1 MNRKRS
7 FLGKRRFYNI
17 EEAVELLT
25 NKSDCE
31 DESTSESEN
40 EGESSDSSEDTPE
53 QHQVRTDSNI
63 LMPKETKVSK
73 AKEIPKNGQ
82 KAAPKL
88 VDNQSATKAM
98 ASDSSDMDVEDYY
111 VIEDANKSASSEYV
125 PCINYAN
132 DKVYPEDVKNGWVR
146 LEQDTGPP
154 NIYRFEG
161 SCRNYLNLNNYTPGA
176 VFDEFFEGKM
186 WTILSENTNK
196 YVHAKLRQAKDK
208 GDKEPIELLSEGAD
222 QNPCT
227 RLNKWE
233 DTSPDEMKV
242 FVAHLIV
249 ISIGVETAFSTCH
262 IFGHYM
268 SRNHFQDIFWN
279 LHVSDPDETNPLKG
293 EADHDPLFLVRLKVD
308 MMQRNFHT
316 KYRPGKELSLD
327 ESTCPFKGRVHFK
340 CYNPKKPNRFHI
352 KLFMVSEPSTGYIC
366 GFEVY
371 TGDASGQSQ
380 GNAQEVQDASKTS
393 CTVLGLLD
401 SVQLLDMGHHV
412 NFDNYYNSPDL
423 IDLLY
428 KRKTHAC
435 GTVRKNRK
443 SLPLALTQAKLKQGE
458 TVFCRKNNLLA
469 LKWMDK
475 REVYILSGLHKAT
488 NVISKKK

>member
-1 MNRKRS
+1 
-7 FLGKRRFYNI
+7 
-17 EEAVELLT
+17 
-25 NKSDCE
+25 
-31 DESTSESEN
+31 
-40 EGESSDSSEDTPE
+40 
-53 QHQVRTDSNI
+53 
-63 LMPKETKVSK
+63 
-73 AKEIPKNGQ
+73 
-82 KAAPKL
+82 
-88 VDNQSATKAM
+88 M
-98 ASDSSDMDVEDYY
+98 ASDSDIDVEDYY
-111 VIEDANKSASSEYV
+111 VIEDANESASSEYV

-132 DKVYPEDVKNGWVR
+132 DKVYPEDIKNGWVR

-161 SCRNYLNLNNYTPGA
+161 SCHNYLNLNKYTPGA

-186 WTILSENTNK
+186 WTILSKNTNK
-196 YVHAKLRQAKDK
+196 YVHAKLRQTKDK
-208 GDKEPIELLSEGAD
+208 GDKDPIELLSEGAD
-222 QNPCT
+222 QNPCA

-233 DTSPDEMKV
+233 DTSLDEMKV

-249 ISIGVETAFSTCH
+249 MGILKKNSLEQYWSRDSILNMPF
-262 IFGHYM
+262 FGHYM
-268 SRNHFQDIFWN
+268 SRNHFQNILWN
-279 LHVSDPDETNPLKG
+279 LHISNPDETNPLRG
-293 EADHDPLFLVRLKVD
+293 EADHDPLFLVRPMVD

-327 ESTCPFKGRVHFK
+327 ESTCPLKGRVHFK

-380 GNAQEVQDASKTS
+380 GNVQEVQDASKTS

-412 NFDNYYNSPDL
+412 YFDNYYNSPDL

-428 KRKTHAC
+428 KRKIHAC
-435 GTVRKNRK
+435 GTVRKN
-443 SLPLALTQAKLKQGE
+443 
-458 TVFCRKNNLLA
+458 
-469 LKWMDK
+469 
-475 REVYILSGLHKAT
+475 
-488 NVISKKK
+488 